1 MLLIMTVVHICHTK
15 QLDYM
20 IAFPRDPV
28 EKYLYMK
35 KGIRL
40 DSKDSN
46 DCALKLQRTYMV
58 RKIPE
63 EYGINI

>member
-1 MLLIMTVVHICHTK
+1 
-15 QLDYM
+15 M